1 MNKVFRKKKKKVES
15 NISEQIKTTK
25 DGKCNLESFFYKNI
39 IANRMKYSTKLSQ
52 SWTNSKNGCGSSFT
66 KIKFHVISILFKKTK

>member
-1 MNKVFRKKKKKVES
+1 MSGVLLSGIFRQLFRKFAKKVES
-15 NISEQIKTTK
+15 NIKEQIKNTK

-52 SWTNSKNGCGSSFT
+52 S
-66 KIKFHVISILFKKTK
+66 